1 MKKVAILELGTTSIK
16 LVVAEIT
23 SNQSFVVI
31 DRYEDRIK
39 AALDITN
46 FDYIKPQCIAS
57 ITTVLKTYRAIIAA
71 SSVDETFA
79 VAVSEYQN
87 LKNEKSLFDE
97 IYNLTNFHFKV
108 LNSSEQAFNGTN
120 TQMLSY
126 SRRNIISQC
135 NIPFGAVNL
144 VENTEDSQFN
154 PAETMPKMI
163 EKFAKSIEN
172 EEWLSTVDNELQM
185 IGTGDVFLTISKLSR
200 KLKHYPYNKDHSYS
214 FTIEDLDKVY
224 DFVKSLDIDKTK
236 KLKGISSERADV
248 LASGLCIV
256 KAVAEKVG
264 IKKFLVSNTGLAEGY
279 LLNALNAN
287 SPDKSISDVLGVSLK
302 SIDEYYNNSNI
313 KNTENVYEIS
323 LMLFKQLKVLHKLP
337 RSYVKVLRVASF
349 MHNCGKRISPVDYER
364 NGFSVV
370 LNSEIYGISQ
380 YEQVLASFVVACQ
393 KFEDFSMTDWVK
405 YSSMLNETDL
415 EGVRKLA
422 VIVRLASLLDMFGS
436 GKIRDI
442 SCDIL
447 GDSVIMKTIVD
458 TPADMEIMEGLKLS
472 NDFAK
477 AFKKHL
483 EIL

>member
-108 LNSSEQAFNGTN
+108 LNSSEQAFNMYVSFVNTLDAPKGFVLNINGTN

-144 VENTEDSQFN
+144 VENTEGSQFN

-163 EKFAKSIEN
+163 EKFAESIEN

-393 KFEDFSMTDWVK
+393 KFED
-405 YSSMLNETDL
+405 
-415 EGVRKLA
+415 RKST
-422 VIVRLASLLDMFGS
+422 R
-436 GKIRDI
+436 
-442 SCDIL
+442 
-447 GDSVIMKTIVD
+447 
-458 TPADMEIMEGLKLS
+458 
-472 NDFAK
+472 
-477 AFKKHL
+477 
-483 EIL
+483 